1 MNEVRRIIDL
11 LNRCFDGKSWHGPS
25 MMKILN
31 GVKSDEA
38 VARPLKGRHTI
49 WELVLHIIAW
59 KKFVKRILVGE
70 IIVVLPDEEDWPL
83 VKSISDVDWKQTLD
97 ELRQIHCDLV
107 KTVSGF
113 NKSRLFEMVPGAKY
127 SFYTIL
133 HGVIQHD
140 LYHAGQ
146 IAVLKKNMKDNI
158 S

>member
-1 MNEVRRIIDL
+1 MHEIIRIIDL

-25 MMKILN
+25 IMKILN

-38 VARPLKGRHTI
+38 VARPLEGRHTI

-59 KKFVKRILVGE
+59 KKFVRRILLGESIVG
-70 IIVVLPDEEDWPL
+70 LSDEEDWPL
-83 VKSISDVDWKQTLD
+83 VKFISEVAWKQAVD
-97 ELRQIHCDLV
+97 ELKHIHNDLV
-107 KTVSGF
+107 KTISGF
-113 NKSRLFEMVPGAKY
+113 NKSRLFQMVPGAKC

-133 HGVIQHD
+133 YGVIQYD

-146 IAVLKKNMKDNI
+146 IAVLKKNVKDDI